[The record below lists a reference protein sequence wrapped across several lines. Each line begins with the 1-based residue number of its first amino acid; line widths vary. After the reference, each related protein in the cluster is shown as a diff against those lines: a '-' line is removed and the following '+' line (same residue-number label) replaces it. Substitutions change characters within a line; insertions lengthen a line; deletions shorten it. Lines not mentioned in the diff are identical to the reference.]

1 MEAAKLTLSLSK
13 EVIEQAKNI
22 ARKKGVSLSKYIQT
36 FLEKSIKT
44 ENLEDEIDGNIP
56 EDIRSLRGI
65 LKGSDMTNKQIWDM
79 KYEYLKEKHDL

>member
-22 ARKKGVSLSKYIQT
+22 ARKKGVSLSKYIQI